1 MAKSYFMLC
10 QHDMQEQCMPYYLMY
25 YLRYFCWL
33 AHSGVQHILS
43 CFLLC
48 FFSVLCTL
56 CSSFSGLSIILLPL
70 RYSLTFI
77 LLKVIC
83 KAMYHNKELCMRW
96 LMPSFTVFQ
105 LYCGGQF

>member
-25 YLRYFCWL
+25 YLRYFCLL

-48 FFSVLCTL
+48 FFSSCVPYVPVSLDCPL
-56 CSSFSGLSIILLPL
+56 FYCHFGIL
-70 RYSLTFI
+70 
-77 LLKVIC
+77 
-83 KAMYHNKELCMRW
+83 
-96 LMPSFTVFQ
+96 
-105 LYCGGQF
+105 